1 MSLNDNVQLD
11 EELDEKIQDYILE
24 CLSEMRPLFERIATE
39 VSEKVFQ
46 EKFSKFQNVPI
57 NLSTGS
63 KACSSSPP
71 LPTVIKGTRKHV
83 VPREKLSGTVDASL
97 FKLFEDERKQ
107 RGYNISR
114 MLDVVLW
121 TYFSITT
128 SEKPRLS
135 FESSDRSHDT
145 E

>member
-1 MSLNDNVQLD
+1 
-11 EELDEKIQDYILE
+11 
-24 CLSEMRPLFERIATE
+24 MRPLFERIATE

-57 NLSTGS
+57 NLSPSS
-63 KACSSSPP
+63 KPCSSNPP

-97 FKLFEDERKQ
+97 FKLFEDERRQ

-121 TYFSITT
+121 NYFSTT
-128 SEKPRLS
+128 RSEKPKLS
-135 FESSDRSHDT
+135 FESSETSPDT